1 MPPGW
6 IFMNKLF
13 QLVLL
18 LCVAAALAL
27 WWRPDLLQQAEMQA
41 RRTGLLSNTVTLYR
55 WRDEEGVWQYA
66 QYPPTGGVPYE
77 EIETRTDINVLR
89 QSDKSETDE

>member
-1 MPPGW
+1 
-6 IFMNKLF
+6 MNKLF

-18 LCVAAALAL
+18 LGVAIALAL
-27 WWRPDLLQQAEMQA
+27 WWKPELWQDAEILYRRSGLQ
-41 RRTGLLSNTVTLYR
+41 SNSVTLYK

-77 EIETRTDINVLR
+77 EIETRTDINVLG
-89 QSDKSETDE
+89 QSGKPDTED

>member
-1 MPPGW
+1 MK
-6 IFMNKLF
+6 KLF
-13 QLVLL
+13 QLILL

-27 WWRPDLLQQAEMQA
+27 WWKPELRQEAEFQFRRSGLQ
-41 RRTGLLSNTVTLYR
+41 SDSVTLYK

-66 QYPPTGGVPYE
+66 QHPPTGGVPYE

-89 QSDKSETDE
+89 RSSEPDTED